1 MEAFGVIRRL
11 FFLLLYR
18 AQHLSIGVRGEEIP
32 DILIL
37 YWEFVGNSMAEI
49 SYQGVPTICQSC
61 CLFNYLFF
69 MCIFRGL
76 GHWNFDFQQCPGPRE
91 INNPG

>member
-1 MEAFGVIRRL
+1 MSFVGC
-11 FFLLLYR
+11 FLLLYR

-49 SYQGVPTICQSC
+49 SYQGVPTICQRD
-61 CLFNYLFF
+61 LFLITCVVL
-69 MCIFRGL
+69 CIFRGL
-76 GHWNFDFQQCPGPRE
+76 VHWNFDFQQCPGPRE